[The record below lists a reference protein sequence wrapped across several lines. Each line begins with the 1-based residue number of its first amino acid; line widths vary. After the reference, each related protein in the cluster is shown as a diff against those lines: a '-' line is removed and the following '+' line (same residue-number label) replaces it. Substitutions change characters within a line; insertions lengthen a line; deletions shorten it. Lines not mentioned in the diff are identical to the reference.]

1 MYTAEDVV
9 QLREEREQINQ
20 EKAAKIKKRQDTAAA
35 KAAPAGKGLKGS
47 KHAEKQGVGSKKVDT
62 NCLSDWEDE
71 EEDITDGGGW
81 DDEKSEGEEGSVIY
95 VRSMQCPVD
104 ALEHGNRGEEVNSEP
119 PVVTRSGR
127 VVKSSHLT

>member
-1 MYTAEDVV
+1 
-9 QLREEREQINQ
+9 
-20 EKAAKIKKRQDTAAA
+20 
-35 KAAPAGKGLKGS
+35 
-47 KHAEKQGVGSKKVDT
+47 VDT
-62 NCLSDWEDE
+62 TFLSDWEDE